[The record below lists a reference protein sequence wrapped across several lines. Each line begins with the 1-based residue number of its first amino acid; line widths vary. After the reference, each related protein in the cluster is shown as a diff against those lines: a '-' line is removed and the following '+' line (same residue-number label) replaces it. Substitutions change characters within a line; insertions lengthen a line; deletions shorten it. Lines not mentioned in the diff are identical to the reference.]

1 MKARKLLLVIA
12 TIALLG
18 TAVCAKDYKDVP
30 DTHWAREQIAYLSDE
45 IAGYPDGTFR
55 PESTVTR
62 AEFVTLLA
70 RTVFPEELKNETGDT
85 WWKAA
90 YRVCEANN
98 LLSGSAGYN
107 DAMPRGEIAQ
117 MLGYLCSDWGG
128 VNARADAAEQF
139 TINWNE
145 QRMELPE
152 PKPKELDAERLRACA
167 NQGLMMGYPDGTFK
181 PKNGVTRAETAAI
194 LSRLKAQL
202 ALRKEG
208 YDYVILPEDAT
219 PTGSSSIET
228 REDGLKCAK
237 LFRENRDRID
247 GIIVSLPNFGFEI
260 GIINA
265 ISVADLN
272 VPVLVQACDDENDKV
287 DLDSRRDAF
296 CGKISVCNNLYQ
308 YGIPFT
314 DTTLHTYSIYSD
326 LLAADINKFAAI
338 CRVVNGL
345 RHARVGAIGTR
356 PAGFQTVR
364 ASEKLLQ
371 ASGITVVPVDLSE
384 ILSAA
389 RKIEDA
395 DETLQAK
402 LKEIRQYAAVPEQ
415 YNDKLILQAKF
426 GVAVEQWMEA
436 NEIDAVAIQ
445 CWDSLEQ
452 NYGCA
457 ACVTMSML
465 SEKLIPAA
473 CEVDIAGAVSMYALT
488 LASGR
493 PSALLDW
500 NNNFAEDRNKCVC
513 THCGN
518 FPKSFVMNDLKLGTL
533 GVLGRTLGKV
543 HTFGA
548 VYGKVKQGDFTF
560 FRIST
565 DDTKGC
571 IKSYL
576 GKGDLTDDPYG
587 MDGCIAVTKVD
598 NLQPLMK
605 YICKNGFEHH
615 VAMCRGNVKD
625 ILAEAIETYLNWNIY
640 IHE

>member
-1 MKARKLLLVIA
+1 MKNKKKLCFGVIIGTRA
-12 TIALLG
+12 YFNSAL
-18 TAVCAKDYKDVP
+18 AKDVRKQLLK
-30 DTHWAREQIAYLSDE
+30 TIEEQ
-45 IAGYPDGTFR
+45 
-55 PESTVTR
+55 
-62 AEFVTLLA
+62 
-70 RTVFPEELKNETGDT
+70 
-85 WWKAA
+85 
-90 YRVCEANN
+90 
-98 LLSGSAGYN
+98 
-107 DAMPRGEIAQ
+107 
-117 MLGYLCSDWGG
+117 
-128 VNARADAAEQF
+128 
-139 TINWNE
+139 
-145 QRMELPE
+145 
-152 PKPKELDAERLRACA
+152 
-167 NQGLMMGYPDGTFK
+167 
-181 PKNGVTRAETAAI
+181 
-194 LSRLKAQL
+194 
-202 ALRKEG
+202 G

-219 PTGSSSIET
+219 PTRSSSIET
-228 REDGLKCAK
+228 REDGIKCAE
-237 LFRENRDRID
+237 LFRQNRDKID

-265 ISVADLN
+265 ISIADLN

-326 LLAADINKFAAI
+326 LLAKDIYLFAAV
-338 CRVVNGL
+338 CRVVDGL
-345 RHARVGAIGTR
+345 RHARIGAIGTR

-364 ASEKLLQ
+364 ASEKILQ
-371 ASGITVVPVDLSE
+371 ATGITVVPVDLSE
-384 ILSAA
+384 ILGAA
-389 RKIEDA
+389 RKIEDTDA
-395 DETLQAK
+395 ELVQKIEEIKKYARVPQQYSEK
-402 LKEIRQYAAVPEQ
+402 LM
-415 YNDKLILQAKF
+415 LQAKF
-426 GVAVEQWMEA
+426 GVAVERWMNA
-436 NEIDAVAIQ
+436 NAIDAVAIQ

-465 SEKLIPAA
+465 GEKLIPAA

-488 LASGR
+488 LASQHQ
-493 PSALLDW
+493 SALLDW

-518 FPKSFVMNDLKLGTL
+518 FPKSFIMNDIELGTL

-576 GKGDLTDDPYG
+576 GEGTITDDPYG
-587 MDGCIAVTKVD
+587 MDGCIAATKVD
-598 NLQPLMK
+598 NLQTLMK

-625 ILAEAIETYLNWNIY
+625 ILQEAIESYLGWNLY
-640 IHE
+640 VHE